1 MTLDPRWS
9 ICLSLVLAVLAYLA
23 GIGPLLTDLGLSAV
37 QVKVAMALISIMVGL
52 GNTVNAVLAG
62 IPSKNSTTGF
72 IVSPP
77 KTDAPK

>member
-37 QVKVAMALISIMVGL
+37 HVKV
-52 GNTVNAVLAG
+52 
-62 IPSKNSTTGF
+62 
-72 IVSPP
+72 
-77 KTDAPK
+77 